1 VATGERLRRGKCHTG
16 EENRR
21 TLKHHL
27 AIAGTQ
33 RRLIK
38 EEPGRG
44 RKGGGGYDGPYTIN
58 IKDQQQDQEYLGQ
71 RWRQQIGAQGEGQRS
86 RARDRAV
93 LSGSSEKK
101 QWYE

>member
-1 VATGERLRRGKCHTG
+1 MATGERLYRGKCDTG
-16 EENRR
+16 EENLR
-21 TLKHHL
+21 TLKHLL

-44 RKGGGGYDGPYTIN
+44 RGGGYDGPYTIN

-71 RWRQQIGAQGEGQRS
+71 R
-86 RARDRAV
+86 
-93 LSGSSEKK
+93 
-101 QWYE
+101 